1 MNRIRANTQIPTLII
16 AGLALLFSGFERPSQ
31 EANHTKAE
39 VSTDTLVAADQARP
53 HGTVR
58 LHANQAEGS
67 VAADQADSPEKSDAW
82 RPLFNGKDLTGWTPK
97 IRFSK
102 LGEDPLK
109 TFRVEEGLLC
119 VNYDRYED
127 NKFKARFGHLFYDTP
142 FSSYDLRVEY
152 RFVGKQTSDGA
163 GWAKYNS
170 GLMLHGQDPAAMTV
184 DQTFP
189 ASIEVQLKSCDPN
202 GEGTQTLRC
211 CTPGTNVV
219 RDGNLFAPHCFDS
232 TGPKVP
238 VGEWLT
244 VVIEVRGSKAIR
256 HKVGDEVVL
265 EYQQPQLDDRIPE
278 VMNGLK
284 VSEEVVKEWYKDK
297 TKPEDYLLSS
307 GTISLQSESHP
318 VQFRRVEIRE
328 IE

>member
-1 MNRIRANTQIPTLII
+1 MDRIRANTQIPTLLL
-16 AGLALLFSGFERPSQ
+16 AGLAILFSGFERPSQ
-31 EANHTKAE
+31 EANKT
-39 VSTDTLVAADQARP
+39 S
-53 HGTVR
+53 
-58 LHANQAEGS
+58 AEGS
-67 VAADQADSPEKSDAW
+67 VAAAPASSPEKSDAW

-109 TFRVEEGLLC
+109 TFRVEDGMLC
-119 VNYDRYED
+119 VNYDQYED
-127 NKFKARFGHLFYDTP
+127 KFKARFGHLFYDTP

-170 GLMLHGQDPAAMTV
+170 GLMVHGQDPATMTL

-189 ASIEVQLKSCDPN
+189 ASIEVQLKSCEPN
-202 GEGTQTLRC
+202 GKGTQTLRC

-219 RDGNLFAPHCFDS
+219 RDGEVFNPHCFDS

-238 VGEWLT
+238 VGEWIT
-244 VVIEVRGSKAIR
+244 VVIEVRGSKSIR

-284 VSEEVVKEWYKDK
+284 VSKEIVEEWYKNK

-307 GTISLQSESHP
+307 GTLSLQSESHP

-328 IE
+328 VQ